1 MSEISAGQARVSMRP
16 DGIVAVIAENSREH
30 TADEAAAVMD
40 AVGKLL
46 GGRRVPLLLNMVG
59 AGGLTTE
66 ARDYYNA
73 RAPSLVTAVGI
84 VTTSVV
90 GRVIA
95 NFFIALNVGV
105 LPVRLFSDERS
116 AVSWLGGHKAA

>member
-1 MSEISAGQARVSMRP
+1 MDEISAGQARVSMRR
-16 DGIVAVIAENSREH
+16 DGIVSVIAENSRMH
-30 TADEAAAVMD
+30 TVEEAAAVMD
-40 AVGKLL
+40 AVEKLL

-59 AGGLTTE
+59 GGGLTTE

-84 VTTSVV
+84 VTTSVL

-95 NFFIALNVGV
+95 NFFIALNMGV
-105 LPVRLFSDERS
+105 MPVRMFSDERS
-116 AVSWLGGHKAA
+116 AVDWLSGHKAA